1 MNFLILFLKNFSWSH
16 GVYHLFLS
24 PMNFRSSSWR
34 VLLDHLEFIIGVFFN
49 LSFIF
54 FLYAEFFSTAIS
66 IKQIKYDKKSFTSLE
81 FVNWDSYPSFHFL
94 FFLLGFFLRRFW
106 FYSSIFLN
114 FLVISSIFT
123 WEIANFV
130 VYDDYH

>member
-1 MNFLILFLKNFSWSH
+1 MNLNSFLDNLLDYIDFIINFFLQWTFSLKNFSWSH

-66 IKQIKYDKKSFTSLE
+66 IKQIKYDKKSFTFLE

-106 FYSSIFLN
+106 FYSSIF
-114 FLVISSIFT
+114 
-123 WEIANFV
+123 
-130 VYDDYH
+130 